1 MSRINKPIFRFLID
15 PSFLGVNR
23 LFVLSFENETTYL
36 PTREIK
42 NYNVMVDG
50 QKFFDQP
57 IRNNLTTQII
67 LVKFQQVK
75 VMIIQLIVCQTIITK
90 NYNKMI
96 AIDLRKHRA
105 LDANPKARQQINFT
119 RNLE

>member
-57 IRNNLTTQII
+57 IRNNLTT
-67 LVKFQQVK
+67 
-75 VMIIQLIVCQTIITK
+75 
-90 NYNKMI
+90 
-96 AIDLRKHRA
+96 
-105 LDANPKARQQINFT
+105 
-119 RNLE
+119 

>member
-1 MSRINKPIFRFLID
+1 MSRINKPTFRFLID

-57 IRNNLTTQII
+57 IRNNLTTYDNIGKISTGQGDDYTTYC
-67 LVKFQQVK
+67 L
-75 VMIIQLIVCQTIITK
+75 LD
-90 NYNKMI
+90 YN
-96 AIDLRKHRA
+96 
-105 LDANPKARQQINFT
+105 N
-119 RNLE
+119 